1 MIYII
6 FLLFSLLNFSN
17 SSELELRNNLF
28 KNYNKNLRP
37 VKYYNN
43 SIDLNVSIDIRNLE
57 YFNQVAETISI
68 NIWLSMTWKDEYLKW
83 NINKYNI
90 NSLNFNSNNI
100 WLPDLVLYNSAK
112 KEEMY
117 NVLDQMSVNNE
128 GVVTLIRPSTFTFT
142 CPLQLQEFPY
152 DTQKCYMEFGSW
164 QFNKQYLNIKY
175 NNNIPSTYNN
185 FTKNNEWDL
194 IKLEHIDNE
203 FEYLCC
209 PNEIWTVLKYN
220 VYLSRYSQSYSLFIT
235 MTILLTI
242 SASVISLFKFK
253 IYYRIYVL
261 VFIPLTIIWL
271 LQSIIMRIPVIGYF
285 TIMDKLLLTSF
296 IVCEFYTVESGILY
310 NIYTNS
316 NYIKK
321 FIKNNIVNI
330 DYSKLYPNHNIIK
343 GFDYNI
349 NKYKDTYLYN
359 LIIQIDNI
367 LRILIFSI
375 YLLFIIIIFR

>member
-117 NVLDQMSVNNE
+117 NVLDQMSVSNE

-271 LQSIIMRIPVIGYF
+271 LQSIIKRIPVIGYF

>member
-117 NVLDQMSVNNE
+117 NVLDQMSVSNE

-175 NNNIPSTYNN
+175 DNNIPSTYNN
-185 FTKNNEWDL
+185 FTKNNEWNL
-194 IKLEHIDNE
+194 INLEHMDNE

-220 VYLSRYSQSYSLFIT
+220 IYLSRYSQSYSLFIT

-242 SASVISLFKFK
+242 SANVISLFKFK

-271 LQSIIMRIPVIGYF
+271 LQSIIKRIPVIGYF

>member
-68 NIWLSMTWKDEYLKW
+68 NIWLLMTWKDEYLKW

-117 NVLDQMSVNNE
+117 NVLDQMTVSNE

-271 LQSIIMRIPVIGYF
+271 LQSIIKRIPVIGYF

>member
-271 LQSIIMRIPVIGYF
+271 LQSIIKRIPVIGYF

>member
-175 NNNIPSTYNN
+175 DNNIPSTYNN

-271 LQSIIMRIPVIGYF
+271 LQSIIKRIPVIGYF